1 MRKTKRLLSILITL
15 ALLAG
20 LIAVPAAGAET
31 GTGRGTLSERFT
43 YDPIDWARIR
53 GDGSGG
59 VAPSTLDLGYLA
71 ERYAS
76 LPQTYNGS
84 TPEKYDLRERGMV
97 SPVSDQNPF
106 GSCWTFAA
114 LGSAE
119 SYLLGQ
125 GIHADLSNLHLA
137 YFTYHGDGDADEYNP
152 WPDQPYLDA
161 GGNNPMAVG
170 TLAAWKGPVYEET
183 VPYSGAV
190 EANDPDYQVDE
201 HLRGNAVYHLQEA
214 VYLPNGAYNIEGV
227 PEATAQIIKAL
238 VMEKGAVSVSY
249 AAGDQTTYYN
259 ADTCAWYNPEPTSID
274 HAVLLVG
281 WDDNFPRDSFNDMPE
296 KDGAWLIRN
305 SWGTGWGDDGYFWL
319 SYEDKSLSFGNVYTL
334 EPADNY
340 KTNYQYDLGW
350 GYSLG
355 FVPAEGQER
364 DFIGYE
370 ANIFTARGDE
380 QLEAVSFYTT
390 DVNTRYEVSVYTGC
404 ADDNPTSGT
413 LSTATASGTQPY
425 AGYHTV
431 ELPKAVPLAAGEKF
445 SVVVELVN
453 PAYRSPMAVEAVSLA
468 YGEEPEHLGR
478 NADDS
483 PEASFLGIGGKGGIE
498 WEPAYGVLDESEE
511 DASFWVTAACVK
523 AFTNPVNTVSFS
535 PGEGG
540 VALNSTLKLTAPGGG
555 TIYYTTDG
563 GDPTESGTSGDTV
576 TLSTLPVT
584 VRAAVKLAD
593 GSWGPVCERTYTQA
607 VSVLTDLSITHT
619 GNATHPDLSDPAQSI
634 DVYVLGDTPVVTVK
648 PYGTDKIYVNG
659 VKTGS
664 ATEVRVSLSKGE
676 TTTVEIESGGDGLIP
691 TTYTVNFYLS
701 ALTYNFENETV
712 TYDDNIYTL
721 RDTTDKVVP
730 NGGSVT
736 PYIRPLGSEE
746 VGYLL
751 LTDKAGEN
759 SREEVVP
766 SRLVAAAP
774 EINYF
779 YEGSTTPYGA
789 WNKIWF
795 DNMAADDVGAWG
807 EGQEGWLENGY
818 ISLNPDEHHT
828 VYVQKP
834 ADERHFASEI
844 VSTVIPRRPAAP
856 AAPTAASVTRT
867 SITLNTVEGAQ
878 YAVRGGN
885 WQDSPVFT
893 GLSSGTRYHFGLRL
907 AATAISFASA
917 AATADLWTDE
927 SSGGGGSPA
936 PTPAP
941 TPTPAPVEDMADLDS
956 GAWYYP
962 AVSYVVEQGLMKGT
976 SDTAFSPDAPMS
988 RAMLWTVLY
997 RVSGGA
1003 GSTTGAGWYDAA
1015 RAWSVECGVSD
1026 GTNPDGLLTREQIA
1040 VMLYRA
1046 AGSPAASGPALDFT
1060 DADSASP
1067 WALDAL
1073 RWAVD
1078 QGLMSG
1084 KGGGVLDPG
1093 GTATRAEVAQLLM
1106 NYCERAAR

>member
-1 MRKTKRLLSILITL
+1 
-15 ALLAG
+15 
-20 LIAVPAAGAET
+20 
-31 GTGRGTLSERFT
+31 
-43 YDPIDWARIR
+43 
-53 GDGSGG
+53 
-59 VAPSTLDLGYLA
+59 
-71 ERYAS
+71 
-76 LPQTYNGS
+76 
-84 TPEKYDLRERGMV
+84 
-97 SPVSDQNPF
+97 
-106 GSCWTFAA
+106 
-114 LGSAE
+114 
-119 SYLLGQ
+119 
-125 GIHADLSNLHLA
+125 
-137 YFTYHGDGDADEYNP
+137 
-152 WPDQPYLDA
+152 
-161 GGNNPMAVG
+161 
-170 TLAAWKGPVYEET
+170 
-183 VPYSGAV
+183 
-190 EANDPDYQVDE
+190 
-201 HLRGNAVYHLQEA
+201 
-214 VYLPNGAYNIEGV
+214 
-227 PEATAQIIKAL
+227 
-238 VMEKGAVSVSY
+238 MEKGAVSVSY
-249 AAGDQTTYYN
+249 TAGDQTTYYN

-281 WDDNFPRDSFNDMPE
+281 WDDNFPRGSFNDMPE

-340 KTNYQYDLGW
+340 TTNYQYDLGW

-355 FVPAEGQER
+355 KVEEGQKT
-364 DFIGYE
+364 DFTGYE
-370 ANIFTARGDE
+370 ANIFTAQGKE

-445 SVVVELVN
+445 SVVVKLVN
-453 PAYRSPMAVEAVSLA
+453 PAYYSPMAVEVVSLA
-468 YGEEPEHLGR
+468 YGEDPEHLGH
-478 NADDS
+478 NADGS
-483 PEASFLGIGGKGGIE
+483 REASFLGIGGEGGIE

-511 DASFWVTAACVK
+511 EDASFWATAACVK

-535 PGEGG
+535 LGAGG
-540 VALNSTLKLTAPGGG
+540 VKQGSTLNLTAPGGG
-555 TIYYTTDG
+555 EIHYTTGG
-563 GDPTESGTSGDTV
+563 GDPTTSGTKGGTV
-576 TLSTLPVT
+576 TLDSLPVT

-607 VSVLTDLSITHT
+607 VSVLTDLSITQAGDT
-619 GNATHPDLSDPAQSI
+619 IHPDLSDPAQPI
-634 DVYVLGDTPVVTVK
+634 NVYVLSGTVEAVLK
-648 PYGTDKIYVNG
+648 PYGTDDIYVNG
-659 VKTGS
+659 AKTSSAREIEIPLEQGA
-664 ATEVRVSLSKGE
+664 ATEVTITSE
-676 TTTVEIESGGDGLIP
+676 GGGLIS
-691 TTYTVNFYLS
+691 TTYTLNLYRS
-701 ALTYNFENETV
+701 ALTYNFVDETV
-712 TYDDNIYTL
+712 AYDNTVYTL
-721 RDTTDKVVP
+721 RNTTGAEVP

-736 PYIRPLGSEE
+736 PYILPLDSEE
-746 VGYLL
+746 DTYLV
-751 LTDKAGEN
+751 LTDRDGSNPRLEY
-759 SREEVVP
+759 VP
-766 SRLVAAAP
+766 RSLVATAP
-774 EINYF
+774 PVDYT
-779 YEGSTTPYGA
+779 YECSEMPYGA

-795 DNMAADDVGAWG
+795 DDMTADDVGAWG

-844 VSTVIPRRPAAP
+844 VSTAIPARPAAP

-878 YAVRGGN
+878 YNLGGGN
-885 WQDSPVFT
+885 WQASPVFT

-907 AATAISFASA
+907 AATATSFASA

-927 SSGGGGSPA
+927 SSGGGGSPT
-936 PTPAP
+936 PTPSP
-941 TPTPAPVEDMADLDS
+941 SPVPTPAPVEDMADLDS

-962 AVSYVVEQGLMKGT
+962 AVSYVVKQGLMKGT

-997 RVSGGA
+997 RMDGGA

-1106 NYCERAAR
+1106 NYCERAAG